1 MLSFIMLG
9 FIIPEYRHNECRI
22 FYWCADCQI
31 NLESKPGQSNRTGLK
46 VYLKVI
52 NVLLSIWRRNGGKG
66 LIRQSREY

>member
-1 MLSFIMLG
+1 MLS

-31 NLESKPGQSNRTGLK
+31 NLESKPGQSNMTGLK

-52 NVLLSIWRRNGGKG
+52 NVCCLFGEETAGKD
-66 LIRQSREY
+66 